1 MSDSV
6 KTPVRYSTIAQ
17 FELVRGGRSYKVA
30 QVASD
35 FIIFAQPESLPAG
48 EADLYIRVEQE
59 ELHRRIR
66 LPQGAS
72 ASDPVVP
79 IERV

>member
-6 KTPVRYSTIAQ
+6 KTPARYSTIAS
-17 FELVRGGRSYKVA
+17 FELVYGGRSYKVA

-48 EADLYIRVEQE
+48 EADLYIRVEE
-59 ELHRRIR
+59 ETLHRRTR